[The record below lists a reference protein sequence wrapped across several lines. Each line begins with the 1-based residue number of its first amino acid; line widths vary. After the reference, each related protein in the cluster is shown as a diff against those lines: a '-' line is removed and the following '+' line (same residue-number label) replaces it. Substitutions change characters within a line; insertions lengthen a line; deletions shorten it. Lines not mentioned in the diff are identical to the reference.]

1 MNVRPEPWTTPC
13 TGKETQ
19 QIKKNNNDDNKAN
32 DDKLFLFTSEH
43 FWSLNVDRRDE
54 FTQT

>member
-19 QIKKNNNDDNKAN
+19 QIKKNNNDDTKVN
-32 DDKLFLFTSEH
+32 DDFQLARAKPAGC
-43 FWSLNVDRRDE
+43 
-54 FTQT
+54 